1 MPFKG
6 LAAPKRRLA
15 PLLSLTERR
24 GLAQAM
30 LSDVLAALGRAEG
43 YDRVFV
49 ISRDPAAL
57 ELALQLGAN
66 AMPESGRPGYRSAA
80 EQAAETARAA
90 GASGLLVLPADLP
103 LVTST
108 DLKYLLLESARA
120 SVALAPSR
128 HGDGT
133 NALLARPPGVLPYL
147 YGPGSFRAHLRAAER
162 RRLRTAVVEL
172 PNLGLDVD
180 QPSDLL
186 RLLER
191 EAGPRQTAT
200 RHYLAEIALAERL
213 SAAR

>member
-1 MPFKG
+1 VPFKG

-30 LSDVLAALGRAEG
+30 LADVLAALARAEG
-43 YDRVFV
+43 FGRVFV
-49 ISRDPAAL
+49 ISRDAAAL
-57 ELALQLGAN
+57 ELAQQLGAD
-66 AMPESGRPGYRSAA
+66 AMPESGRPGYRAAA
-80 EQAAETARAA
+80 EQAAEAARAA

-108 DLKYLLLESARA
+108 DLECLLIESGRA
-120 SVALAPSR
+120 SVTLAPSR

-147 YGPGSFRAHLRAAER
+147 YGPSSFRAHLRAAER
-162 RRLRTAVVEL
+162 RSLRTAVVDL

-186 RLLER
+186 RLLDR
-191 EAGPRQTAT
+191 EAGPRETAT
-200 RHYLAEIALAERL
+200 RRYVAEIALAERV